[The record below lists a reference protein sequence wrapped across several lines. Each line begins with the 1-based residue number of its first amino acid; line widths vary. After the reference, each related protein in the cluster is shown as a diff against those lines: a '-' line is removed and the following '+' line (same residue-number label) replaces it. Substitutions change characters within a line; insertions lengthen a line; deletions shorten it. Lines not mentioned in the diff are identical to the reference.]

1 MIIMTWKNT
10 IKKDY
15 NLNFADNEKD
25 WMERDAETA
34 FDFERHKTGVIQS
47 IIGAGGGNSSSGL
60 LGDLEERIATENES
74 AHINVDFGKIDFK
87 SVEQLL
93 MPIIKE
99 LVERY
104 FEFDMDKFEYSGP

>member
-1 MIIMTWKNT
+1 MTWKNT

-34 FDFERHKTGVIQS
+34 FDVERHKTDIIQS
-47 IIGAGGGNSSSGL
+47 IIGVGGSNSSSGL
-60 LGDLEERIATENES
+60 LGDLEERIARENES
-74 AHINVDFGKIDFK
+74 VHINIDFGKIDFRK
-87 SVEQLL
+87 LEKQL

-99 LVERY
+99 LVENS